1 MKIYVDGAGW
11 NGYAS
16 AYAVVGEAGNVIK
29 YEVFYQPHTNNE
41 MEYTATLIAARLAPA
56 DSVILSDS
64 QLVVF
69 QVLGEYSIKEE
80 KFLPAAEEIRRLME
94 EKNLTL
100 KWIPRG
106 QNLAGHFLEKTKN
119 QRKRP
124 EKLFKGNGHERIYV
138 NKK

>member
-11 NGYAS
+11 NGYTS
-16 AYAVVGEAGNVIK
+16 AYAVIGEAGNVIK

-41 MEYTATLIAARLAPA
+41 MEYTAALVAARLAPA

-106 QNLAGHFLEKTKN
+106 QNLAGRFLEKTKKLRKKS
-119 QRKRP
+119 QR
-124 EKLFKGNGHERIYV
+124 LFKGDSHEGIYRY
-138 NKK
+138 